1 MKKILFIDTVH
12 PYLWK
17 ELQNEGYICYEGY
30 DLNEKDIIEQHHDA
44 YGLVIRSRIIINTNF
59 LSHFN
64 NLTFIARAGSG
75 MENIDINYA
84 NSKNILSI
92 NASEG
97 NKQAVAE
104 HALSMLLSLFNNL
117 NKADGEV
124 KKGIWRREEN
134 RGIEL
139 SGKTVGIIGYGNNGS
154 ALAKLLSG
162 FDTKVLAY
170 DKYKRKYTSK
180 YAIESDMQTIFEQT
194 DIMSL
199 HIPLSEETQHL
210 VNDRFLKQFHK
221 PIYLINTS
229 RGPCLDTKS
238 LVANLK
244 SGKVLGACLDV
255 LEHEKTSFEN
265 LSKQT
270 TDLKQLIDSDKVIL
284 SPHIAGWTK
293 ESELKIAQVLL
304 RKIIAHK
311 TLKKKLI

>member
-1 MKKILFIDTVH
+1 MKKVLFIDSVH
-12 PYLWK
+12 PYLWN
-17 ELQNEGYICYEGY
+17 ELQNEGYICIKGY
-30 DLNEKDIIEQHHDA
+30 DFTENDIIEQHNDA
-44 YGLVIRSRIIINTNF
+44 CGLVVRSRIKINANF

-84 NSKNILSI
+84 NSKKILPI
-92 NASEG
+92 NAPEG

-104 HALSMLLSLFNNL
+104 HVLTMLLSLFNNL
-117 NKADGEV
+117 NKANGEV
-124 KKGIWRREEN
+124 KKGIWQREEN
-134 RGIEL
+134 RGIEV

-170 DKYKRKYTSK
+170 DKYKRKYTPK

-194 DIMSL
+194 DILSL
-199 HIPLSEETQHL
+199 HIPLTEETHGL
-210 VNDRFLKQFHK
+210 VNDEFLKQFHK

-255 LEHEKTSFEN
+255 LEYEKTSFEN
-265 LSKQT
+265 LSIQT
-270 TDLKQLIDSDKVIL
+270 TELKQLLDSDKVIL

-304 RKIIAHK
+304 RKIIAHN
-311 TLKKKLI
+311 TLKGN